1 MLYRKI
7 QNAIEQWL
15 ASDKTKVLVIDGARQ
30 IGKSYIIRHIGQ
42 TRFKNYIELNLLEDS
57 QGARQFE
64 HVRTTEDFYIQLSI
78 SFGEKMGSKRDTLV
92 FLDEIQTYPHL
103 LTLFKFLCQEDKF
116 TYIAS
121 GSLLGVTLAQTS
133 SIPMGS
139 IEVKHMYPLDFEE
152 FLMANGFGEDVFA
165 FMRRKFENKES
176 LDEATH
182 GKLMD
187 LFKKYLLVG
196 GLPDAVNA
204 YVETKNIQRVR
215 AIQQE
220 IYTYYGYD
228 ASKYDT
234 ENKLKIKRIYDMIP
248 SALENK
254 KKRIVVKDIEGKKG
268 KRFNNYR
275 DEFDYLIHAG
285 IALEVKAVST
295 AVFPLVASSGKNL
308 LKLYLNDVGLLTNVL
323 YRNNV
328 RAVLTDENSV
338 NLGSVY
344 ESVVASELRAHG
356 FNLYYYD
363 NKAKGEVDYLI
374 DDYETLSVL
383 PIEVKSGKDYTVHS
397 ALTTFV
403 SQPDYPVKQAYVFSN
418 AREVKYKGV
427 IVYLPIYYV
436 MFLDIDRVTE

>member
-7 QNAIEQWL
+7 QNTIEQWL
-15 ASDKTKVLVIDGARQ
+15 NSNTGKILVIDGARQ

-42 TRFKNYIELNLLEDS
+42 TRFKNYIELNLLEDA
-57 QGARQFE
+57 QGIRQFE
-64 HVRTTEDFYIQLSI
+64 HVRTTDEFYFQLSV
-78 SFGEKMGSKRDTLV
+78 SFGGKMGTKRDTLV
-92 FLDEIQTYPHL
+92 FLDEIQAYPHL
-103 LTLFKFLCQEDKF
+103 LTLFKFLRQEDRY

-152 FLMANGFGEDVFA
+152 FLMANGFGGQALTVLRQKYE
-165 FMRRKFENKES
+165 RRES
-176 LDEATH
+176 LDGNTH
-182 GKLMD
+182 DHLMD

-196 GLPDAVNA
+196 GLPEAVNA

-220 IYTYYGYD
+220 IYTYYGFD
-228 ASKYDT
+228 ASKYDA
-234 ENKLKIKRIYDMIP
+234 ENRLKIRRIYDMIP

-254 KKRIVVKDIEGKKG
+254 KKRIVIQDIEGKKG
-268 KRFNNYR
+268 KRFSNYR

-295 AVFPLVASSGKNL
+295 PVFPLIESSGKNL
-308 LKLYLNDVGLLTNVL
+308 LKLYLNDVGLLTHVL
-323 YRNNV
+323 YHNNV
-328 RAVLTDENSV
+328 RAVLADEKSV

-344 ESVVASELRAHG
+344 EAVVASELRAHG

-374 DDYETLSVL
+374 DDYGTLSVL

-397 ALTTFV
+397 ALNTFV
-403 SQPDYPVKQAYVFSN
+403 SQPDYHVKQAYVFSN
-418 AREVKYKGV
+418 EREVKNKGV
-427 IVYLPIYYV
+427 IVYLPIYYI
-436 MFLDIDRVTE
+436 MFLDMDRVTE